1 MEHCDQIYDGLECRI
16 RETAV
21 RGLNVT
27 TPIWSVLFE
36 VLASSVSI
44 IETTSVIS
52 HNLGVTPVA
61 IAGVFFL

>member
-1 MEHCDQIYDGLECRI
+1 MLLSVALKPSNFLLI
-16 RETAV
+16 R
-21 RGLNVT
+21 
-27 TPIWSVLFE
+27 SVLFE